1 MRVRGTT
8 FIIVLFAMPR
18 NSGSE
23 AAASPL
29 DVFVTIE
36 DALRE
41 DCTMDSLLLLLLDG
55 SPAGAGVATA

>member
-1 MRVRGTT
+1 MQNIMRVRGTT

-41 DCTMDSLLLLLLDG
+41 DCTMDSCR
-55 SPAGAGVATA
+55 T